1 MKFSVA
7 DYRSVRDR
15 VDLLIVPLFEG
26 EDASGLRLPVRIRR
40 FLDKNVLKKA
50 DGFQAKRF
58 SVLTVP
64 VSAGPGIPPLM
75 LIGLGKPEDFSAD
88 ILARACGKA
97 VRSISMPS
105 MKSAAFLLRKQCVVQ
120 RNWQNLAQKVVEGFL
135 LGQYDFRKY
144 KEKSENRE
152 SSKLEEVFLV
162 GATQRRRSDVESGIH
177 RGQILSEA
185 VCFARDLANEP
196 ANVMT
201 PTRMAEEA
209 QKLATEAG
217 LSCTVLEKAEME
229 KMGMGALLSVAQG
242 SDHPPKLVILEFKPD
257 KRVESE
263 PVAVIG
269 KGVTFDSGGISLK
282 PARNM
287 DEMKFDM
294 SGAAVVMGV
303 MKAVAALKPSVSVVG
318 VMPLVENLP
327 SGKATKPGD
336 IVKSYSGKTI
346 EIQNTDAE
354 GRLILADAI
363 SYVQKSY
370 KPAFLLDLA
379 TLTGAVVVALG
390 HAAAGIMGGDGRA
403 LEELVEIG
411 NKVGERVWPL
421 PLYDEYADQLKSNVA
436 DLRNVGGGPA
446 GVTVGGA
453 FLANFV
459 EDRKKWIHID
469 IAGVAWTKEDKPLA
483 RKGATGFGVRL
494 VVEWIETV
502 AEKRILR

>member
-1 MKFSVA
+1 
-7 DYRSVRDR
+7 
-15 VDLLIVPLFEG
+15 
-26 EDASGLRLPVRIRR
+26 
-40 FLDKNVLKKA
+40 
-50 DGFQAKRF
+50 
-58 SVLTVP
+58 
-64 VSAGPGIPPLM
+64 
-75 LIGLGKPEDFSAD
+75 
-88 ILARACGKA
+88 
-97 VRSISMPS
+97 
-105 MKSAAFLLRKQCVVQ
+105 
-120 RNWQNLAQKVVEGFL
+120 
-135 LGQYDFRKY
+135 
-144 KEKSENRE
+144 
-152 SSKLEEVFLV
+152 
-162 GATQRRRSDVESGIH
+162 
-177 RGQILSEA
+177 
-185 VCFARDLANEP
+185 
-196 ANVMT
+196 
-201 PTRMAEEA
+201 
-209 QKLATEAG
+209 
-217 LSCTVLEKAEME
+217 ME

-421 PLYDEYADQLKSNVA
+421 PLYDEYADQLKSSVA